1 MMHRLIAAT
10 IVLMCVFSVGAYAY
24 DDHGARDPFWPL
36 ISASGTIVS
45 YGQDL
50 SVSDM
55 VLEGIVSDG
64 NGNYTAI
71 INGVIVQ
78 AGDMVGLFKIERIE
92 AKKILLSKG
101 NETFELNLKKGG
113 E

>member
-1 MMHRLIAAT
+1 MHRLTGVSIL
-10 IVLMCVFSVGAYAY
+10 IVCFFSGIAYAY

-55 VLEGIVSDG
+55 VLEGIVFDA
-64 NGNYTAI
+64 NGHYTAI
-71 INGVIVQ
+71 INGTIVQ
-78 AGDMVGLFKIERIE
+78 SGDMVGLFKIEKIE
-92 AKKILLSKG
+92 PKKILLSKG
-101 NETFELNLKKGG
+101 NEIFELNLKKGG

>member
-1 MMHRLIAAT
+1 MVCLAAGYA
-10 IVLMCVFSVGAYAY
+10 FAY

-36 ISASGTIVS
+36 ISASGTIVN

-64 NGNYTAI
+64 NGQYTAI
-71 INGVIVQ
+71 INGSIVQ
-78 AGDMVGLFKIERIE
+78 PGDMVGLFKIERIE
-92 AKKILLSKG
+92 AKMILLSKG

>member
-1 MMHRLIAAT
+1 MMHRLTGAGI
-10 IVLMCVFSVGAYAY
+10 LMLCFLSGGAYAY

-50 SVSDM
+50 AVSDM
-55 VLEGIVSDG
+55 VLEGIVSDA
-64 NGNYTAI
+64 NGRYMAI
-71 INGVIVQ
+71 INGTIIQ
-78 AGDMVGLFKIERIE
+78 PGDMVGLFKIEKIE
-92 AKKILLSKG
+92 PKKILLSKG

>member
-1 MMHRLIAAT
+1 MIQRLIVFN
-10 IVLMCVFSVGAYAY
+10 IVILFFVVGNALAY
-24 DDHGARDPFWPL
+24 DDHGVRDPFWPL

-55 VLEGIVSDG
+55 ILEGIVSDA
-64 NGNYTAI
+64 NGMYTAI
-71 INGVIVQ
+71 INGTIVQ
-78 AGDMVGLFKIERIE
+78 AGDMVGLFKIEKIE
-92 AKKILLSKG
+92 AKKIFLSKG